1 MRVHCIGIG
10 GIGVSAIARY
20 YLSEGHRVSGTD
32 GTASAL
38 THELET
44 EGIVFSTAQ
53 DGAMITASTDIV
65 IYSPAIPA
73 QNPERKKA
81 AELGIRTLSYPE
93 ALGELTRTKFT
104 IAVCG
109 THGKSTTTAM
119 IALMMVAGDMD
130 PTVIIG
136 TKVREFGNRNF
147 RAGKSD
153 FLVIEACEYQDSF
166 LHYSPHLIVCPNVD
180 VDHLDYFKTEENYV
194 NAFGKFFA
202 NLAHS
207 GHIIAP
213 DSERLRTLAEKSKG
227 TFIPVRFDD
236 TTFSVGDKSWPYPQ
250 PRVPGKHNRTNAAL
264 ALTAAKVLDIP
275 ETVAIKSLQAFSGTW
290 RRFEIKGKLNGAT
303 VIDDYG
309 HHPTEIKVTLRAA
322 QEWME
327 EARSKKQEDDED
339 LKVST
344 FKTRTTDRQ
353 QLTSNRLVVVYQPHQ
368 YSRTKLFLHEFGTAF
383 SDADLVIV
391 PDIYRSR
398 DHDES
403 VGVKELVEE
412 IAKNG
417 TEAVDGEGLEKTA
430 QWLRDNI
437 TDQDIVITMGAGN
450 IDGIYGMLPIEPSS

>member
-1 MRVHCIGIG
+1 MNVHCIGIG

-20 YLSEGHRVSGTD
+20 YLSQGHTVSGTD

-38 THELET
+38 THELEA
-44 EGIVFSTAQ
+44 EGITFSTLQ
-53 DGAMITASTDIV
+53 DGAMITASTDLV
-65 IYSPAIPA
+65 VYSPAIPA

-81 AELGIRTLSYPE
+81 GELGIRTLSYPE

-104 IAVCG
+104 IAVAG

-119 IALMMVAGDMD
+119 IALMMVAAGMD

-136 TKVREFGNRNF
+136 TKVREFENRNF
-147 RAGKSD
+147 RAGRSD

-166 LHYSPHLIVCPNVD
+166 LHYSPHLIVTPNVD

-194 NAFGKFFA
+194 AAFGKFFA

-207 GHIIAP
+207 GHLIAP
-213 DSERLRTLAEKSKG
+213 DSERLQALAQKSKG
-227 TFIPVRFDD
+227 TFIPVRFGDD
-236 TTFSVGDKSWPYPQ
+236 TFSVGEKSWPYPQ
-250 PRVPGKHNRTNAAL
+250 PRVPGYHNRTNAAL

-275 ETVAIKSLQAFSGTW
+275 EEVAIKSLQDFSGTW

-309 HHPTEIKVTLRAA
+309 HHPTEIKATLRAA
-322 QEWME
+322 REGYPD
-327 EARSKKQEDDED
+327 A
-339 LKVST
+339 T
-344 FKTRTTDRQ
+344 
-353 QLTSNRLVVVYQPHQ
+353 RLVLVYQPHQ
-368 YSRTKLFLHEFGTAF
+368 YSRTKLFLHEFGAAF

-403 VGVKELVEE
+403 VGVKELIEE
-412 IAKNG
+412 ITKNG

-430 QWLRDNI
+430 QWLTQNI
-437 TDQDIVITMGAGN
+437 TSKDLVITMGAGN
-450 IDGIYGMLPIEPSS
+450 IDGIYGMLHLDS